1 MKRLLTAAVAA
12 LLVASACGTD
22 NEGQTATTVSATT
35 TETTSAEQPTSTT
48 RGDTATTAGSG
59 GPVLVTVGLRTFAS
73 CDAILSYYI
82 ENALELVGPYGLD
95 GGPSIWRRGDDA
107 EMVAE
112 EAMAA
117 AEADAAAA
125 TTGSQSAPSFTG
137 TNVQVAG
144 VDEADLVKTDGFY
157 IYSLL
162 DDRNRL
168 RIVEVKD
175 GAMNLQSTLDVGF
188 EPREMLLHGDTLLLV
203 ATEWRV
209 GAVTRIAQ
217 VDRQLVARVFS
228 ADGEDVNDEK
238 VDSRHDVQLRF

>member
-1 MKRLLTAAVAA
+1 MKRLLTAALAV

-22 NEGQTATTVSATT
+22 DEGQTTT
-35 TETTSAEQPTSTT
+35 TAP
-48 RGDTATTAGSG
+48 ATTAATTDTTRAEEPTSATPGTTGATAGNG

-95 GGPSIWRRGDDA
+95 GGPSIWRSDDA
-107 EMVAE
+107 VAE

-125 TTGSQSAPSFTG
+125 TTSSQSAPSFTG

-144 VDEADLVKTDGFY
+144 VDEADVVKTDGFY

-162 DDRNRL
+162 DDRSRL

-175 GAMNLQSTLDVGF
+175 GGMNLQSTLDVGF
-188 EPREMLLHGDTLLLV
+188 EPREMLL
-203 ATEWRV
+203 
-209 GAVTRIAQ
+209 
-217 VDRQLVARVFS
+217 
-228 ADGEDVNDEK
+228 
-238 VDSRHDVQLRF
+238 